1 MESKNPPHYQKG
13 IQTCDA
19 IMSQMTPEENIG
31 FLRGSAMKYLSRFGA
46 KGGQTL
52 EKAIMDLEKSNW
64 FNQKLINYLKSL
76 ASDGNDLRTTKTN
89 VTNLFEEI
97 KWYLKMEMAMA
108 MVIFT

>member
-97 KWYLKMEMAMA
+97 KRYLKMAMAMA

>member
-46 KGGQTL
+46 KGGQTI
-52 EKAIMDLEKSNW
+52 EKASMDLEKSNW